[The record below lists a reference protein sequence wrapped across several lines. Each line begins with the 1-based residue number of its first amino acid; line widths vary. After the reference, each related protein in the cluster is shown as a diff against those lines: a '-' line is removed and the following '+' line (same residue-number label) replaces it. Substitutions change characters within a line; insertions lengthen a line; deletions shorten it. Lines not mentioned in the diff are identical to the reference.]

1 MRCFLLK
8 TLSFCLLSCL
18 TALGDSAL
26 EGNRP
31 WLRWHFAGTKAI
43 KANKEAPTVNEIWRL
58 PESKRLANV
67 LVDRLS
73 QAPERQ
79 IFGANAS
86 APTVR
91 RRIIKEI
98 VQGLFTYESI
108 GEFNGNPSEH
118 PNLTIGIKLPLAKL
132 DNWDRNI
139 RRYLGTLGWKAP
151 EENPDNDNLDWT
163 AAHENPAL
171 LARLIKQADWLLF
184 SIGPD
189 AFSQLPEW
197 NANITNNQPPTL
209 KGKAALEIDG
219 DLESLTQWLGSIS
232 VPSLPSFSATFKPE
246 ETSVR
251 TEATFHLKQEIQTPL
266 PDWQPPTEHIFEPIV
281 SFSGARGLNHL
292 IESLPVSEKLVREG
306 IPEQFFSWSRPAIIS
321 TNSIPLFP
329 MYLGWPIP
337 NDHISIADLTKR
349 MPLIA
354 GPGIMQSGS
363 ARLVSFPDRNESII
377 QILPSFIQPFV
388 RGATNKTHGARIVGL
403 FPLSKS
409 PNPAPSALFDQ
420 LNSKEN
426 MVYYQWEIT
435 QRRIET
441 YKTLIRFLSF
451 LFQKPQ
457 GEPRGV
463 GFQWLT
469 AIESK
474 MGNAV
479 TIVTAPET
487 KKLELVRKSHFG
499 LTGLELTAIAR
510 WIEASSFPWID
521 TELLSTWDMRSF
533 LPPTTAPAAPGL
545 PKKNVKTRR

>member
-8 TLSFCLLSCL
+8 TLSCCLLSCL

-43 KANKEAPTVNEIWRL
+43 KTNKEAPTVNEIWRL

-73 QAPERQ
+73 QAPERE

-91 RRIIKEI
+91 RRIIKEF
-98 VQGLFTYESI
+98 VEGLFSYESI

-118 PNLTIGIKLPLAKL
+118 PNLTIGIKLPLTQL
-132 DNWDRNI
+132 DDWDRNI
-139 RRYLGTLGWKAP
+139 RRYLGTLGWEAP

-189 AFSQLPEW
+189 GFSQLPEW
-197 NANITNNQPPTL
+197 NANITDNHPPTL
-209 KGKAALEIDG
+209 TDKAALEIDG
-219 DLESLTQWLGSIS
+219 DLESLAQWLGSIS
-232 VPSLPSFSATFKPE
+232 VPSLPSFSAIFKPE

-251 TEATFHLKQEIQTPL
+251 TEATFHLKKEIQTPL

-281 SFSGARGLNHL
+281 SFSGARGLSPFV
-292 IESLPVSEKLVREG
+292 ESLPVSEKLAREG

-329 MYLGWPIP
+329 MYVGWPIP
-337 NDHISIADLTKR
+337 NDQISIADLTKR
-349 MPLIA
+349 LPLIA
-354 GPGIMQSGS
+354 GPGIMKSGS

-388 RGATNKTHGARIVGL
+388 RGVTNKTHGVRIAGL
-403 FPLSKS
+403 FPLSRTPS
-409 PNPAPSALFDQ
+409 PAPSALFDQ

-426 MVYYQWEIT
+426 IVYYQWEIT

-451 LFQKPQ
+451 MFQKPQ
-457 GEPRGV
+457 GEPRGA

-479 TIVTAPET
+479 TIVTAPEP
-487 KKLELVRKSHFG
+487 KRLELVRKSHSGF
-499 LTGLELTAIAR
+499 TGLELTAIAR

-521 TELLSTWDMRSF
+521 TELLSTWNIRSF
-533 LPPTTAPAAPGL
+533 LPPTTAPTAPGQ